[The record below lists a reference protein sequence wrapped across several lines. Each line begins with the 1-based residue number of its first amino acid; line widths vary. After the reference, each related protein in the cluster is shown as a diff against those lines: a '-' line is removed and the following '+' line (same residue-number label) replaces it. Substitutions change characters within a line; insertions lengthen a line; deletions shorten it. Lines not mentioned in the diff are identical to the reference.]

1 MKGIN
6 WWKNAGTWDDKK
18 CTIFGKWNCYRNWSQ
33 TWKYI
38 LRPVNFHNR
47 FRLHRVHWQQ
57 FEAVVQMRRHIK
69 AELCWRWIPDLW
81 PKRISWAM
89 RRLVYEI
96 ASIYKTHKFAQNFK
110 ELGIYSCFRMTRN
123 CRLGSS
129 LASQRLENVDKTM
142 PSNCRRSA
150 TTYPLPWSST
160 MDILP
165 RSSCSLQVI
174 CFWWY
179 WSINDQRSA
188 ANLCIYLQYRSHKVL
203 QQISNVW
210 TSSGCSTY
218 CWVVVVNLSSQ
229 HASRRCVMIAIVFH
243 DDLRENSWSQDC
255 LCTWSGPIAI
265 DVLVRPVI

>member
-1 MKGIN
+1 MKIL
-6 WWKNAGTWDDKK
+6 AILLL
-18 CTIFGKWNCYRNWSQ
+18 CT
-33 TWKYI
+33 
-38 LRPVNFHNR
+38 
-47 FRLHRVHWQQ
+47 
-57 FEAVVQMRRHIK
+57 
-69 AELCWRWIPDLW
+69 DLW

-265 DVLVRPVI
+265 DVLVRPVILAWYCRKNLKVIPICDVACLIC